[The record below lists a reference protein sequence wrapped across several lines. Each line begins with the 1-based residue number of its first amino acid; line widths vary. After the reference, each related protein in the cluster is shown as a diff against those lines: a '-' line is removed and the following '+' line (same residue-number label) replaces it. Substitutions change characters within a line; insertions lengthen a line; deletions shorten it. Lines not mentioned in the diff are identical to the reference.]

1 MTVCWP
7 PTVCLCTVCLHS
19 HIWTASKTHA
29 HTYTYKKRG
38 KKIKNRALHRGW
50 RNDSGVKNV
59 RCSWRGLAF
68 GSQHPYWIY
77 WKVVAAFNSSSSDS
91 DTSGLQGHLHSDAH
105 AHMGTCIH
113 AYTHTK
119 LEIKVVKT
127 ASRERPSTTHLLHPQ
142 HCCKL
147 WNSYLPFKM
156 CPNNSAFK
164 EQCDKARNLH
174 AIAIFLWVLNK
185 IWRKIKIAPKHLPTT
200 LSSCA
205 RAYH

>member
-1 MTVCWP
+1 MTQV
-7 PTVCLCTVCLHS
+7 LRMY
-19 HIWTASKTHA
+19 TAHEED
-29 HTYTYKKRG
+29 
-38 KKIKNRALHRGW
+38 W
-50 RNDSGVKNV
+50 M
-59 RCSWRGLAF
+59 
-68 GSQHPYWIY
+68 YWM
-77 WKVVAAFNSSSSDS
+77 VVAAYNSSSS
-91 DTSGLQGHLHSDAH
+91 GLTPLASR
-105 AHMGTCIH
+105 GTCSHMHMPTWVH

-127 ASRERPSTTHLLHPQ
+127 ASCESLSTTHFLHPQ

-164 EQCDKARNLH
+164 EQCGEAWNLH

-185 IWRKIKIAPKHLPTT
+185 IWRKIKIALKHLPTT